1 MQRTDALC
9 YHCKHKACHPQPLM
23 PPSRK
28 TAAKTSSRAKPTPG
42 RQRPSANPRLNG
54 AMACDTAFRIVARR
68 HLDALN
74 ANHQATC
81 DGDPNALHQMR
92 VALTHL
98 RTAILFFSPMV
109 HDTLRDEVR
118 DELKWLNGE
127 LGAVRDLDVAVD
139 RVKALD
145 QKRPQPTEV
154 LNSWNAK
161 RAEGHSYLAR
171 ILNSVRYR
179 WLIDQTSGWI
189 ENGPWSTK
197 KGKLAAKERGSPI
210 GPYSASK
217 LEEWEEKLLK
227 KSRKLRKMGTKKRH
241 RLRLFNKKLTYSID
255 SLEDLFADK
264 KFSKQK
270 SALKHLSK
278 AQKSLGQLNDA
289 AKGSELAGD
298 LEQKGV
304 QTPVEFLK
312 PKRKKRLLKKAS
324 KAYRKLGSLRIS

>member
-1 MQRTDALC
+1 
-9 YHCKHKACHPQPLM
+9 
-23 PPSRK
+23 
-28 TAAKTSSRAKPTPG
+28 
-42 RQRPSANPRLNG
+42 
-54 AMACDTAFRIVARR
+54 MACDTAFRIVARR
-68 HLDALN
+68 HLDALR
-74 ANHQATC
+74 ASHQATC
-81 DGDPNALHQMR
+81 NGDPTALHQMR
-92 VALTHL
+92 IALTHL

-109 HDTLRDEVR
+109 HDTVRDEVR
-118 DELKWLNGE
+118 DELKWLNSE

-145 QKRPQPTEV
+145 QKRPQATEV
-154 LNSWNAK
+154 LNSWNEK

-179 WLIDQTSGWI
+179 WLVDQTSGWI

-197 KGKLAAKERGSPI
+197 KGKQAAKERASPI

-217 LEEWEEKLLK
+217 LEEWEDKLLK

-255 SLEDLFADK
+255 SLADLYAEKNFL
-264 KFSKQK
+264 KQK
-270 SALKHLSK
+270 TALTHLRK
-278 AQKSLGQLNDA
+278 AQKSLGRLNDA
-289 AKGSELAGD
+289 ARGDALASE

-324 KAYRKLGSLRIS
+324 KAYHKLGKLG

>member
-1 MQRTDALC
+1 
-9 YHCKHKACHPQPLM
+9 M

-28 TAAKTSSRAKPTPG
+28 IAAKSIPQATQAAA
-42 RQRPSANPRLNG
+42 RQRPAAKARLNG

-81 DGDPNALHQMR
+81 DSDPNALHQMR

-145 QKRPQPTEV
+145 QKRPQPIEV
-154 LNSWNAK
+154 LNSWNDK
-161 RAEGHSYLAR
+161 RAEGHRYLTR

-197 KGKLAAKERGSPI
+197 QGKLAAKERGSPI
-210 GPYSASK
+210 GPYSALK
-217 LEEWEEKLLK
+217 LEEWEDKLLK

-270 SALKHLSK
+270 TALKHLSR

-289 AKGSELAGD
+289 ARGNALASD

-304 QTPVEFLK
+304 PTAVQFLK
-312 PKRKKRLLKKAS
+312 PKRRKRLLKKAS
-324 KAYRKLGSLRIS
+324 KAYHRLEKLK

>member
-1 MQRTDALC
+1 
-9 YHCKHKACHPQPLM
+9 M
-23 PPSRK
+23 PPPRK
-28 TAAKTSSRAKPTPG
+28 TAVRTTPRAQPAPA

-68 HLDALN
+68 HLDALRT
-74 ANHQATC
+74 NHQATC
-81 DGDPNALHQMR
+81 IGDPDALHRMR
-92 VALTHL
+92 IALTHL

-109 HDTLRDEVR
+109 HDAVRDEVR
-118 DELKWLNGE
+118 DELKWLNSE

-145 QKRPQPTEV
+145 QKRPQAAEV
-154 LNSWNAK
+154 LNSWNEK

-179 WLIDQTSGWI
+179 WLFDQTSGWI

-197 KGKLAAKERGSPI
+197 KGKQAAKERASPI

-217 LEEWEEKLLK
+217 LEEWEDKLLK

-255 SLEDLFADK
+255 SLEDLYADK
-264 KFSKQK
+264 SFSKQK
-270 SALKHLSK
+270 TALKHLSK

-289 AKGSELAGD
+289 ARGHALASE

-304 QTPVEFLK
+304 QTPVDFLK
-312 PKRKKRLLKKAS
+312 PKRRKRLLKKAS
-324 KAYRKLGSLRIS
+324 KAYHQLGKLK